1 MKQPPNKLENIQS
14 WKQQLIQVIFNPF
27 LGKAERDSSVNQ
39 VKMAEALQK
48 QFKSRYE
55 DTLKKAQDV

>member
-1 MKQPPNKLENIQS
+1 MQPLKQVSIWVK
-14 WKQQLIQVIFNPF
+14 IFIT
-27 LGKAERDSSVNQ
+27 LGKVDRDSSVNQ

-55 DTLKKAQDV
+55 DTLKKAQ